1 MPPWKTPR
9 YNPLP
14 LPPVAS
20 LPTMPMKPPS
30 PRSFL
35 HAALLCGSIL
45 LTPGCSEDPKH
56 LPELSIN
63 EIAEGAPEAFRGA
76 PADIGQLA
84 ADAANAIAAED
95 HPTAWSKLQAL
106 QASPDLTPAQRDFV
120 AQSIAA
126 VSQALEAAEAAG
138 NEAAQQL
145 REFHRANK

>member
-1 MPPWKTPR
+1 
-9 YNPLP
+9 
-14 LPPVAS
+14 
-20 LPTMPMKPPS
+20 MKPS
-30 PRSFL
+30 SSL
-35 HAALLCGSIL
+35 ALLNSAIVCGL
-45 LTPGCSEDPKH
+45 LTISTGCSEDPKH

-63 EIAEGAPEAFRGA
+63 QIAEGAPEAFRGA
-76 PADIGQLA
+76 PAEIGQMA

-95 HPTAWSKLQAL
+95 HPTAWAHLQAL

>member
-1 MPPWKTPR
+1 
-9 YNPLP
+9 
-14 LPPVAS
+14 
-20 LPTMPMKPPS
+20 MKPSSVLP
-30 PRSFL
+30 FFNT
-35 HAALLCGSIL
+35 AILCGALAFSS
-45 LTPGCSEDPKH
+45 GCSEDPKH

-63 EIAEGAPEAFRGA
+63 QIAEGAPEAFRGA
-76 PADIGQLA
+76 PAEVGQLA

-95 HPTAWSKLQAL
+95 HPTAWEKLQAL

-120 AQSIAA
+120 AQSITA